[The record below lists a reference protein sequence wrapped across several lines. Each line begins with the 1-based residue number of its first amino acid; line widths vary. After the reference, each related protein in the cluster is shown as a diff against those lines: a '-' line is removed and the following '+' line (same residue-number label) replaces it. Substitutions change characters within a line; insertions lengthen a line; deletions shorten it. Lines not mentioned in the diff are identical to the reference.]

1 MKIYCD
7 APIEIAEHIANN
19 IIDKLYGSFIA
30 VLNLITDKAPTSP
43 SDKAN
48 DVFTTAIKDA
58 TLIVNIN
65 KVFPNEARDE
75 YVIENLLYRNLIYSP
90 IINEAIKIL
99 SPSKKFNC
107 IDDIDKFVFK
117 IFDAVSSIKIYIFF
131 NITIQL
137 KRTFL

>member
-1 MKIYCD
+1 MKINCD

-19 IIDKLYGSFIA
+19 IIDKLYGSLIA
-30 VLNLITDKAPTSP
+30 VLNLITESAPTSP

-90 IINEAIKIL
+90 IINEAIKIF

-107 IDDIDKFVFK
+107 MDAIDKFVSK
-117 IFDAVSSIKIYIFF
+117 IFDDASSIKFI
-131 NITIQL
+131 L
-137 KRTFL
+137 